1 MNHFDRLTVS
11 AAPARE
17 MHTLGRLRVESSRVG
32 RAVAKTRI
40 P

>member
-17 MHTLGRLRVESSRVG
+17 MHTLGRLRAALPRVG
-32 RAVAKTRI
+32 RAVV
-40 P
+40 